1 MPEEK
6 ISQKLGLINIDE
18 IRNYFIKEMNQKE
31 LTIKKNKKVCRAL
44 TCIEHLHIGVSTVTG
59 FVSISA
65 FASLFGIPIRITNS
79 AAGLKFFAITV
90 WIKKYKLIINKKKKK
105 HDKIVLVAKSKLN
118 SIEVLISKSLIT
130 LNISHD
136 NWTAQKS

>member
-18 IRNYFIKEMNQKE
+18 IRNYFIKEINQKK

-44 TCIEHLHIGVSTVTG
+44 TYIEHLHIAVSAVTG

-65 FASLFGIPIRITNS
+65 L
-79 AAGLKFFAITV
+79 LL
-90 WIKKYKLIINKKKKK
+90 Y
-105 HDKIVLVAKSKLN
+105 LVFL
-118 SIEVLISKSLIT
+118 
-130 LNISHD
+130 
-136 NWTAQKS
+136 